1 MLSLSF
7 VIRQVHDVCCLCHL
21 SSDRYMMCVVSGHL
35 SSDRYMMCVVSGHL
49 SSDRYMMCVV
59 CVICH
64 QTGT

>member
-1 MLSLSF
+1 
-7 VIRQVHDVCCLCHL
+7 
-21 SSDRYMMCVVSGHL
+21 MCVVSGHL

-59 CVICH
+59 SVICH